1 MIYGVHFGLG
11 SAAKVDWIQIRCPV
25 DWWKRYDKLAA
36 DAIHTLKE
44 EEGAAVEAAPEKSA
58 GKAPDS
64 AQ

>member
-1 MIYGVHFGLG
+1 MIYGFICLG
-11 SAAKVDWIQIRCPV
+11 SAAKVDWIQIRWPSGLV
-25 DWWKRYDKLAA
+25 ERYDKLAA